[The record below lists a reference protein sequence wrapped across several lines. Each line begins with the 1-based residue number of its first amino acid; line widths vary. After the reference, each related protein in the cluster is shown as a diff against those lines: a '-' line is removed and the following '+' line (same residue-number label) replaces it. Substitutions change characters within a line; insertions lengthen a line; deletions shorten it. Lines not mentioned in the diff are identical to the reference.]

1 MFRSHVAGV
10 FPLHREQILRFFHV
24 QDLISC
30 EILRYSPEEK
40 NRGCE
45 ICYSAHIHKYRT
57 LFLDIIVTSEFNCWC
72 FCCNIPFNSGKALTS
87 VSCHSLTQNFSKL
100 NSMESASGSWRE
112 KSVPYFKTTQQW
124 TTTLALAAAQT
135 SFSVSDLAICN
146 CFDASSSSSKRFW
159 NSHENTREN
168 IICPLKTCLN
178 ESIQTLSSIATFVS
192 PAFLL
197 SWVFSRTA
205 NGLRGAIYKRGK
217 RQTTYRQLDFEVG
230 FPLRPFWQRRLWR
243 GCWQT
248 DNPIND
254 TVLVKET
261 GQSLVKFPPTRSR
274 ASRIVLP
281 SWTWFFKVCDA
292 PEW

>member
-1 MFRSHVAGV
+1 
-10 FPLHREQILRFFHV
+10 
-24 QDLISC
+24 
-30 EILRYSPEEK
+30 
-40 NRGCE
+40 
-45 ICYSAHIHKYRT
+45 
-57 LFLDIIVTSEFNCWC
+57 
-72 FCCNIPFNSGKALTS
+72 
-87 VSCHSLTQNFSKL
+87 
-100 NSMESASGSWRE
+100 MESASGSWRE

-124 TTTLALAAAQT
+124 TTTLALAADQF
-135 SFSVSDLAICN
+135 FSIGFSNLQLLRCQLIFFEEILKLTWKHA
-146 CFDASSSSSKRFW
+146 W
-159 NSHENTREN
+159 N

-178 ESIQTLSSIATFVS
+178 ESIQTLSSIATFIS
-192 PAFLL
+192 PACLL
-197 SWVFSRTA
+197 SWVFSSTA

-254 TVLVKET
+254 TALVTET
-261 GQSLVKFPPTRSR
+261 GQALVKFSPTRSR

-292 PEW
+292 PEWQKFKFGQGWAGWTWHGRLCLGDLIIFSLFLFSQFAERSLVIYAKAQWVNSLLGMTQKTVSETN

>member
-45 ICYSAHIHKYRT
+45 IFYSAHIHKYRT

-124 TTTLALAAAQT
+124 TTTLALAADQFFSIGFSNLQLLRCQLIFFEAILKLT
-135 SFSVSDLAICN
+135 WRHVLKCNLSVENMFKRINTNFKFDCDFHFPRMPPLVSFL
-146 CFDASSSSSKRFW
+146 
-159 NSHENTREN
+159 
-168 IICPLKTCLN
+168 
-178 ESIQTLSSIATFVS
+178 
-192 PAFLL
+192 
-197 SWVFSRTA
+197 
-205 NGLRGAIYKRGK
+205 
-217 RQTTYRQLDFEVG
+217 
-230 FPLRPFWQRRLWR
+230 
-243 GCWQT
+243 
-248 DNPIND
+248 
-254 TVLVKET
+254 
-261 GQSLVKFPPTRSR
+261 
-274 ASRIVLP
+274 
-281 SWTWFFKVCDA
+281 
-292 PEW
+292 